1 MTSAANKLI
10 AQITQEISSGVLRP
24 GDQLEES
31 VLAEKFGVSRTPIRE
46 AIRAMVGL
54 GFLQT
59 IPRKGA
65 IVRVLTSKELLDL
78 FEVAAGLEGMACRL
92 AATSLTDEHAKIIQ
106 DKLEKCDLL
115 AEANDKVNY
124 SIANIEFHTAIHQAT
139 ENHWLIEQLQHI
151 GIHINPYRTLPYDI
165 SGRLPKS
172 SEEHAIICQAIL
184 SGDGN
189 KASELMRD
197 HMMLQGKRLPFV
209 LKFLTQQ

>member
-1 MTSAANKLI
+1 MTRAADKLI

-46 AIRAMVGL
+46 AIRAMVGC

-92 AATSLTDEHAKIIQ
+92 AAASLTDEHAKIIQ
-106 DKLEKCDLL
+106 DKLKKCEVL

-124 SIANIEFHTAIHQAT
+124 SIANIEFHAAIHQAT
-139 ENHWLIEQLQHI
+139 NNHWLIEQLRHI
-151 GIHINPYRTLPYDI
+151 GIHINPYRSLPYDI
-165 SGRLPKS
+165 RGRLPKS
-172 SEEHAIICQAIL
+172 SEEHALICQAIL
-184 SGDGN
+184 TGEGN

-197 HMMLQGKRLPFV
+197 HMMLQGKRLPSV
-209 LKFLTQQ
+209 LKFLMRQ

>member
-1 MTSAANKLI
+1 MTRAADKLI

-46 AIRAMVGL
+46 AIRAMVGC

-92 AATSLTDEHAKIIQ
+92 AAASLTDEHAKIIQ
-106 DKLEKCDLL
+106 DKLKKCEVL

-124 SIANIEFHTAIHQAT
+124 SIANLEFHAAIHQAT
-139 ENHWLIEQLQHI
+139 DNHWLIEQLRHI
-151 GIHINPYRTLPYDI
+151 GIHINPYRSLPYDI
-165 SGRLPKS
+165 RGRLPKS
-172 SEEHAIICQAIL
+172 SEEHALICQAIL
-184 SGDGN
+184 AGEGN

-197 HMMLQGKRLPFV
+197 HMMLQGKRLPSV
-209 LKFLTQQ
+209 LKFLMRQ

>member
-1 MTSAANKLI
+1 MTRAADKLI

-46 AIRAMVGL
+46 AIRAMVGS

-59 IPRKGA
+59 RPRKGA

-92 AATSLTDEHAKIIQ
+92 AAASLTDEHAKAIVNKL
-106 DKLEKCDLL
+106 DKCQVL
-115 AEANDKVNY
+115 AEANDKIQY
-124 SIANIEFHTAIHQAT
+124 SIANIEFHAAIHAAT
-139 ENHWLIEQLQHI
+139 DNHWLIEQLQHI
-151 GIHINPYRTLPYDI
+151 GIHINPYRSLPYDI
-165 SGRLPKS
+165 RGRLSKS
-172 SEEHAIICQAIL
+172 TEEHSTICQAIL
-184 SGDGN
+184 AGEGN

-197 HMMLQGKRLPFV
+197 HMMLQGKRLPSV
-209 LKFLTQQ
+209 LKFLTR

>member
-1 MTSAANKLI
+1 VERNI

-31 VLAEKFGVSRTPIRE
+31 VLAERFGISRTPIRE
-46 AIRAMVGL
+46 AIRAMVGF

-92 AATSLTDEHAKIIQ
+92 AATSLTDEHAKKIQ
-106 DKLEKCDLL
+106 DKLKQCEVL

-124 SIANIEFHTAIHQAT
+124 SIANIEFHAAIHQAT
-139 ENHWLIEQLQHI
+139 DNYWLIEQLQHI

-165 SGRLPKS
+165 RGRLPKS
-172 SEEHAIICQAIL
+172 SEEHAAICRAIL
-184 SGDGN
+184 AGEGN

-197 HMMLQGKRLPFV
+197 HMTLQGRRLPSV
-209 LKFLTQQ
+209 LKLLSQQ